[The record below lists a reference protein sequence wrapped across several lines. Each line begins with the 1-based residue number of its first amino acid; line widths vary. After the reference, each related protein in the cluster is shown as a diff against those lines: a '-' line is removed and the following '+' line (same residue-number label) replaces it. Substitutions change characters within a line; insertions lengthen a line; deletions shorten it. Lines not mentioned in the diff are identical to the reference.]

1 MASDFDALLE
11 GASAEE
17 AKRLWRILNHWSGGD
32 ENSFPVQLA
41 LLTRAQWRAQAR
53 IPHLVNEAVKTMD
66 GKWAE
71 YRQQT
76 GATVKDFAKTA
87 DAKAKDLEKLV
98 ITQTN
103 AINEAAAKVRANV
116 NNAEKIA
123 EQIKKDLASGAE
135 EWMRA
140 KADFVAERE
149 RLEKIR
155 KEMEKQLT
163 RRDLYWFILIVT
175 GLMGIGVG
183 IGVWLMRFAGYH
195 P

>member
-11 GASAEE
+11 GASPEE
-17 AKRLWRILNHWSGGD
+17 SKRLWRILTKWLAGD
-32 ENSFPVQLA
+32 ENSFPVQHA
-41 LLTRAQWRAQAR
+41 LLTRGQWRAQAR
-53 IPHLVNEAVKTMD
+53 VPHLVNESVRAMD
-66 GKWAE
+66 LKWAE

-76 GATVKDFAKTA
+76 AAMVKDFAKTA
-87 DAKAKDLEKLV
+87 DAKAKDLERLMIV
-98 ITQTN
+98 HTDR
-103 AINEAAAKVRANV
+103 INEAASGVRANV

-123 EQIKKDLASGAE
+123 EQIKNALVSGAE
-135 EWMRA
+135 EWMQA

-163 RRDLYWFILIVT
+163 RRDLYWFILIVA

-183 IGVWLMRFAGYH
+183 IGVWLMCFAGYH